1 MPKLWAKG
9 DSKAHQYACEQL
21 STTGFSILQ
30 TPDKTVDGVL
40 LDVPSFRE
48 ADSGDTI
55 WEMLPDSAV
64 VIGGNLSGKA
74 PAQFQCIDLLHDP
87 EYTARNADITARCAL
102 RLAAGHLKQTYRGL
116 PVLILGWG
124 RIGKCLAR
132 LLRGLDAEV
141 CVFARKPADRAM
153 LKGLGY
159 DVIAEADLASALSGF
174 SLVFNTAPSLLLSRE
189 MTARCPDTLL
199 IDLASQPGM
208 QGADVLWARGLPGK
222 MVPESSGKLIAETVL
237 RLWKE
242 NGF

>member
-9 DSKAHQYACEQL
+9 GSASLAYACEQL
-21 STTGFSILQ
+21 SKTGFSILRA
-30 TPDKTVDGVL
+30 PDKTIDGVL

-48 ADSGDTI
+48 SDSPEHI
-55 WEMLPDSAV
+55 WAPLPEGAA
-64 VIGGNLSGKA
+64 VIGGNLSGKV
-74 PAQFQCIDLLHDP
+74 PARFRCIDLLHDP
-87 EYTARNADITARCAL
+87 EYTAQNADITARCAL

-159 DVIAEADLASALSGF
+159 GTVTKEELKSALPRF
-174 SLVFNTAPSLLLSRE
+174 SVVFNTAPSLLLSRE
-189 MTARCPDTLL
+189 MTALCPGCLL
-199 IDLASQPGM
+199 IDLASQPGV
-208 QGADVLWARGLPGK
+208 QGDDVLWARGLPGK
-222 MVPESSGKLIAETVL
+222 IAPESAGKLIAETIQ

-242 NGF
+242 NAF

>member
-9 DSKAHQYACEQL
+9 CSAAHQYACEQL
-21 STTGFSILQ
+21 STAGFSILQ
-30 TPDKTVDGVL
+30 APDKTVDGVL
-40 LDVPSFRE
+40 LDVPSFRDTDP
-48 ADSGDTI
+48 ADI
-55 WEMLPDSAV
+55 AWEELPENAI
-64 VIGGNLSGKA
+64 VIGGNLAKHVPDRFRS
-74 PAQFQCIDLLHDP
+74 IDLLRDP
-87 EYTARNADITARCAL
+87 EFTAQNADITARCAL
-102 RLAAGHLKQTYRGL
+102 RLAAGHLKQTYRRL

-132 LLRGLDAEV
+132 LLRGVDTEV
-141 CVFARKPADRAM
+141 CVFARKPADRAI

-159 DVIAEADLASALSGF
+159 DVIAEADLASALSRF

-189 MTARCPDTLL
+189 MTARCPDCLL

-208 QGADVLWARGLPGK
+208 QGDDVLWARGLPGK
-222 MVPESSGKLIAETVL
+222 MAPESSGKLIAETIL